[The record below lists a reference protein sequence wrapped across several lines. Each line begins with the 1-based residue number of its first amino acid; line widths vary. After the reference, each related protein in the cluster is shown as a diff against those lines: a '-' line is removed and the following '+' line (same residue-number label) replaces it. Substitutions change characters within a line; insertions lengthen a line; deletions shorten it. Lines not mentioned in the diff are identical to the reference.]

1 MVKRRF
7 LSVLLSLIVAISF
20 IISFSACGNNETS
33 GDGYNTEQGGENP
46 SDEPGTNP
54 GGEDNPETDEPQDIA
69 VTSVLLDK
77 TYLTLEIGESYTLTA
92 IVSPSYA
99 TDKTITWSSTNPA
112 AASVING
119 KITAKSEGS
128 TTIIAEA
135 NNGKIAFCTV
145 TVNKPAPEQG
155 GENPS
160 DEPGTNPGGED
171 NPETDEPQDIA
182 VTSVLLDKTY
192 LTLEIGESYTL
203 TAIVSPSYATD
214 KTITWSSTNPA
225 AASVIN
231 GKITAKSEGSTTIIA
246 EANNGKI
253 AFCTV
258 TVNKPAPEVIEV
270 TSISLSKTSLTL
282 DIKDTATL
290 TATLLPTN
298 ATNKSVEWM
307 SINEDIVKVVD
318 GTIYP
323 INEGKT
329 TIYAITSNNL
339 KASCEV
345 IVQRSIPIQQIIL
358 NGGKDIYLLT
368 GEEMTVNGTYWPGNA
383 TDDLTI
389 VSSDES
395 IFMVIWDDQG
405 LRIKSIHAG
414 IAKLIAKATS
424 GVSCEITVNVY
435 ECNIE
440 IPNSP
445 MRIRNYDW
453 DYFTVYYGNLTTI
466 EGTLS
471 IYNDVIYGNCLTLN
485 LKLIG
490 TITEKY
496 FDPPKNFKITYK
508 IRNES
513 SIVLASGTLQTTTID
528 LGDSFVIETSILITD
543 NLSSG
548 NYTLELSGYM
558 YDYIIGH

>member
-20 IISFSACGNNETS
+20 TIFFSACGNNETS
-33 GDGYNTEQGGENP
+33 DDGYNTEQGGEIHGDEPGTNP
-46 SDEPGTNP
+46 RGEDNPGTDEPGTNP
-54 GGEDNPETDEPQDIA
+54 GGEDNPGTDEPGTNPGGEDNPGTDEPQDIA

-99 TDKTITWSSTNPA
+99 TDKTITWSSTNPS
-112 AASVING
+112 AASVSNG
-119 KITAKSEGS
+119 KITAKTEGS
-128 TTIIAEA
+128 TTI
-135 NNGKIAFCTV
+135 T
-145 TVNKPAPEQG
+145 
-155 GENPS
+155 
-160 DEPGTNPGGED
+160 
-171 NPETDEPQDIA
+171 
-182 VTSVLLDKTY
+182 
-192 LTLEIGESYTL
+192 
-203 TAIVSPSYATD
+203 
-214 KTITWSSTNPA
+214 
-225 AASVIN
+225 
-231 GKITAKSEGSTTIIA
+231 A

-318 GTIYP
+318 GTIHP

-383 TDDLTI
+383 TDGLTI

-414 IAKLIAKATS
+414 TAKLIAKATS

-445 MRIRNYDW
+445 MKIRNYDW

-485 LKLIG
+485 LKLVG

-528 LGDSFVIETSILITD
+528 LGDSFVIETSILITN

-558 YDYIIGH
+558 YNYIIGY

>member
-33 GDGYNTEQGGENP
+33 DDGYNTEQGGENP

-54 GGEDNPETDEPQDIA
+54 GGED
-69 VTSVLLDK
+69 K
-77 TYLTLEIGESYTLTA
+77 
-92 IVSPSYA
+92 
-99 TDKTITWSSTNPA
+99 
-112 AASVING
+112 
-119 KITAKSEGS
+119 
-128 TTIIAEA
+128 
-135 NNGKIAFCTV
+135 
-145 TVNKPAPEQG
+145 
-155 GENPS
+155 
-160 DEPGTNPGGED
+160 
-171 NPETDEPQDIA
+171 PETDEPQDIA

-414 IAKLIAKATS
+414 VAKLIAKATS